1 MPVILVTQGTIATNP
16 EELLLPTLRA
26 LAVHSVAELLPHVS
40 AMVTNGGYGGITMAL
55 ANGVPV
61 LASGISEDKAEVGNR
76 VQVAGAGI
84 NLKSASPPVAKI
96 RDAVRAVLQD
106 PRYRANARRLQHE
119 SAEYDAPTLA
129 RDLLEELART
139 RQPVLHGVTR
149 HTSTAN

>member
-1 MPVILVTQGTIATNP
+1 
-16 EELLLPTLRA
+16 
-26 LAVHSVAELLPHVS
+26 
-40 AMVTNGGYGGITMAL
+40 MAL

-61 LASGISEDKAEVGNR
+61 VASGISEDKAEVGNR

-106 PRYRANARRLQHE
+106 PRYRANAKRLQQE
-119 SAEYDAPTLA
+119 SVEYDAPRLA

-139 RQPVLHGVTR
+139 RQPVLHDTPR
-149 HTSTAN
+149 RTSPVN